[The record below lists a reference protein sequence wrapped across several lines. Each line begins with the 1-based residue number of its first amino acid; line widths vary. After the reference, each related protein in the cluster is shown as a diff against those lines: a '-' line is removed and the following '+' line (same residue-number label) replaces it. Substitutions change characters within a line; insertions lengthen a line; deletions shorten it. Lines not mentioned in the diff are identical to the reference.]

1 MKSGSQGAFMLA
13 ETNVIQTI
21 VREIPADLET
31 PTSVY
36 LKLRGQGPSFLLESV
51 EGGERI
57 ARYSFIGVAPRAQY
71 ILRGNEIQIIEG
83 DVQRIVTM
91 NAEADPTHF
100 LQSELRRFQSTPQ
113 PGMPRFIGGLVG
125 YLGYESVRHFEPKL
139 ASHLRASGIPDGIYL
154 LADIVIAFDHA
165 RGSLFLIANLLDG
178 DVESANHKLDEIA
191 EAIHLPIPTAI
202 QPAAFSSGTHSNLS
216 HAVFQD
222 MVENAKQ
229 HIVTGD
235 IFQVVL
241 SQRFSCETSVEAFAV
256 YRAVR
261 RLNPSPYMFFF
272 DFGIVDGEP
281 FYLVGS
287 SPEMFVR
294 LEGRTASLRPIAGT
308 RPRGAD
314 AVADSALAKELLADP
329 KERAEHIMLV
339 DLGRND
345 LGRVCEYG
353 TIKVSE
359 SFSIERYSHVMHIV
373 SHVAGTLRPN
383 LTAFDLVRA
392 AFPAGTVSGAPKVR
406 AMEIIAE
413 LEPDARGPYAGMVGY
428 FGFDGAMDTCLAIR
442 TMVGRGNTFSVQAG
456 AGIVA
461 DSDPAREYQETVNK
475 ASAMLRAIEIAGTN
489 S

>member
-1 MKSGSQGAFMLA
+1 MLA
-13 ETNVIQTI
+13 ETNTIQSI
-21 VREIPADLET
+21 IREIPGDLET
-31 PTSVY
+31 PTSLF

-57 ARYSFIGVAPRAQY
+57 ARYSFVGIAPRAEY
-71 ILRGNEIQIIEG
+71 ILRGNEIKIVEG
-83 DVQRIVTM
+83 NVQRVV
-91 NAEADPTHF
+91 ALDAGADPTHF
-100 LQSELRRFQSTPQ
+100 LQSELRRFQSIPQ
-113 PGMPRFIGGLVG
+113 PGMPRFMGGLVG

-139 ASHLRASGIPDGIYL
+139 ASQLRTPALPDGIYL
-154 LADIVIAFDHA
+154 LADTIIAFDHA
-165 RGSLFLIANLLDG
+165 RRSLFLIANLLDG
-178 DVESANHKLDEIA
+178 DVESANRKLDEITA
-191 EAIHLPIPTAI
+191 CIHRPIPIAT
-202 QPAAFSSGTHSNLS
+202 QPAVVSSATHSNLS
-216 HAVFQD
+216 QLVFQD
-222 MVENAKQ
+222 MVETAKQ
-229 HIVTGD
+229 HIRAGD
-235 IFQVVL
+235 ILQVVL
-241 SQRFSCETSVEAFAV
+241 SQCFSCETSAEAFEV

-272 DFGIVDGEP
+272 DFGRVDGEP
-281 FYLVGS
+281 LFLAGS

-314 AVADSALAKELLADP
+314 PLSDEALARELLADP
-329 KERAEHIMLV
+329 KERAEHVMLV

-353 TIKVSE
+353 TVKVSDF
-359 SFSIERYSHVMHIV
+359 FSIEKYSHVMHIV
-373 SHVAGTLRPN
+373 SHVEGKLRPR

-392 AFPAGTVSGAPKVR
+392 AFPAGTVSGAPKIR
-406 AMEIIAE
+406 AMEIIAA

-442 TMVGRGNTFSVQAG
+442 SMVARGNIFSVQAG

-461 DSDPAREYQETVNK
+461 DSDPIREYQETINK

-489 S
+489 R